1 MPGSAMM
8 TLRVDPELLAAL
20 KRRAAREGRSV
31 SAEVRRLIERDVGQT
46 KTPRAKRASTMGMFP
61 DFEAPTLDDLKGLRR
76 RFSSRLSTAK
86 TAKTRRRSA

>member
-31 SAEVRRLIERDVGQT
+31 SAEVRRLIERDVEQPRP
-46 KTPRAKRASTMGMFP
+46 PRAKRTSTMGMFP
-61 DFEAPTLDDLKGLRR
+61 DFEAPTLDQLKGLRR
-76 RFSSRLSTAK
+76 RFSSSLSSPK
-86 TAKTRRRSA
+86 RRQRSA

>member
-31 SAEVRRLIERDVGQT
+31 SAEVIRMIQRDVEPT
-46 KTPRAKRASTMGMFP
+46 KSPRAKRTSTMGMFP
-61 DFEAPTLDDLKGLRR
+61 DFEAPTLDELKGLRR
-76 RFSSRLSTAK
+76 RFSSRLLSAR
-86 TAKTRRRSA
+86 TRRRSA

>member
-31 SAEVRRLIERDVGQT
+31 SAEVRRLIERDVERVASR
-46 KTPRAKRASTMGMFP
+46 RAKRTSTMGMFP
-61 DFEAPTLDDLKGLRR
+61 NFEAPTLDQLKGLRR
-76 RFSSRLSTAK
+76 RFSSSLSSVKA
-86 TAKTRRRSA
+86 RRRSA